1 MLVRENTRYMDDPFH
16 RPPSFAGVFYR
27 DPRAA
32 LDWLERAFGFRR
44 SMMVTDAGGALVHAE
59 MRFGDCLV
67 VVDGEWCAEVA
78 SPLSTGGRNTQSVYI
93 RLDEGLDAHHG
104 RAAAAGARIVEAP
117 ADQVQGDR
125 LYRALDPEGHLWTFL
140 QPVRAVSR
148 AEMIAATGWS
158 IKGWYED

>member
-1 MLVRENTRYMDDPFH
+1 MKDPFC
-16 RPPSFAGVFYR
+16 RPASFAAVFYR
-27 DPRAA
+27 APLAA

-44 SMMVTDAGGALVHAE
+44 SMMVTDAAGGLVHAE
-59 MRFGDCLV
+59 MRFGDCLI

-78 SPLSTGGRNTQSVYI
+78 SPMSTDGRNTQSVYI
-93 RLDEGLDAHHG
+93 RLDEGLDAHHV

-148 AEMIAATGWS
+148 PELIAATGWT
-158 IKGWYED
+158 IEGWHDD